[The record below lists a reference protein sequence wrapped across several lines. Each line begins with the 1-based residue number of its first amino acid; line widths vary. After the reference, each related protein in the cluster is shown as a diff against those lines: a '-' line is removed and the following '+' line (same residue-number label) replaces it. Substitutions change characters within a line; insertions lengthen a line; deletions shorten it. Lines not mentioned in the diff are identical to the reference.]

1 MEYIPLIC
9 WLLLEMNSRLVVV
22 WDWNGTLVDD
32 SFVFVEIMNGY
43 LSSYGLKKISLED
56 YQNNF
61 CFPVSQYYKRL
72 GFQLSENEFKLLSS
86 DFIAKYRAVMF
97 KPKMKTGIHTIL
109 NYLKK
114 NNCEQLVLSAQEKNL
129 LNQSIDFYNLKKY
142 FSGVFGLDNN
152 FASSKIDVAL
162 RNIPPFVSEESRL
175 LVIGDTLHDFDVARA
190 VGAECCL
197 VGWGH
202 SSYTRL
208 TKSGSVVV
216 NCPRDLAMF
225 IREIIVS

>member
-97 KPKMKTGIHTIL
+97 RPKMKKGIHTIL
-109 NYLKK
+109 SYLKK
-114 NNCEQLVLSAQEKNL
+114 NNCDQLVLSAQEQSL
-129 LNQSIDFYNLKKY
+129 LNLSISHYGLEDY
-142 FSGVFGLDNN
+142 FGGVFGLDNN
-152 FASSKIDVAL
+152 LAASKTSLAHSCLAPFLGNKQKI
-162 RNIPPFVSEESRL
+162 IF
-175 LVIGDTLHDFDVARA
+175 IGDTVHDFEVASS
-190 VGAECCL
+190 VGASCCL
-197 VGWGH
+197 VSWGH
-202 SSYTRL
+202 NSYLRL
-208 TKSGSVVV
+208 ADTKQFVAKKSY
-216 NCPRDLAMF
+216 DLF
-225 IREIIVS
+225 SFFKITL